1 MQESDPKN
9 AAFNWSTHF
18 VRSLYEMGIEH
29 AFISPG
35 SRSTALTLAFSVH
48 PGIISHIAIDERSA
62 AFQALGVGKA
72 TGKPSVLVCTSGTAV
87 ANYLPAV
94 IEAAQSATP
103 LIVLSADRPPQYRN
117 VGASQTIDQLKIFG
131 DYPVF
136 FHEAGEPNGSEKAIR
151 RLKMAAHQAVDES
164 VRKGGVAHINFP
176 FSKPFEPAAEVLEQT
191 EKENRNNLKVAS
203 QNYSQQ
209 RDETELGETF
219 WSDLIS
225 AERPL
230 IIVGPVSHSDQT
242 DFITPLART
251 LNAPILAEPGSQIPS
266 SRHTIEGFDG
276 FLMNS
281 ENYED
286 LGADLILR
294 FGGQPVS
301 KALNQYLEAYENV
314 MQISF
319 MNSNLW
325 ADGTLTSH
333 KIIRLDSPLAIPDV
347 TGAADNKWL
356 KQWKKTQK
364 TFSKLRDETLEASS
378 LLTDGFIFSSVSKS
392 LPKKGFCM
400 LSNSFPVRDLSLFG
414 EFDGKEIYA
423 NRGAAGIDG
432 IASTSLGLS
441 LSLNKPGTLFI
452 GDIAFLHDSNALLAA
467 NEINKPL
474 VIVILNNGGGTIFRM
489 LPVHNMKKA
498 YTRFF
503 ETPQSV
509 KIAALCRAHNID
521 HTLVSKPA
529 QVAETYEKL
538 IQQNGVHVMECMTGA
553 DASMEQ
559 RQTLWN
565 FKLNQDS

>member
-9 AAFNWSTHF
+9 AAFEWSTHF
-18 VRSLYEMGIEH
+18 VRSLYEIGIEH

-35 SRSTALTLAFSVH
+35 SRSTALTLAFSAH
-48 PGIISHIAIDERSA
+48 PGIVSHIVIDERSA

-72 TGKPSVLVCTSGTAV
+72 SGTPAVLVCTSGTAV

-94 IEAAQSATP
+94 IEATQSATP

-136 FHEAGEPNGSEKAIR
+136 FHEAGEPNDSEKAIR
-151 RLKMAAHQAVDES
+151 RLKMVAHQAVDES
-164 VRKGGVAHINFP
+164 VGKGGVAHINFP
-176 FSKPFEPAAEVLEQT
+176 FSKPFEPTAEVLEQT
-191 EKENRNNLKVAS
+191 EKENSKNLKMVS
-203 QNYSQQ
+203 QSYSQ
-209 RDETELGETF
+209 EAGKTVLGETF
-219 WSDLIS
+219 WSDLVS

-242 DFITPLART
+242 NFITPLART
-251 LNAPILAEPGSQIPS
+251 LNAPILAEPGSQVPS
-266 SRHTIEGFDG
+266 SRYTIEGFEG
-276 FLMNS
+276 FLKNPD
-281 ENYED
+281 NYED

-294 FGGQPVS
+294 FGSQPVS
-301 KALNQYLEAYENV
+301 KALNQYLEAHESV

-333 KIIRLDSPLAIPDV
+333 KIIHLDSPLEIPDIK
-347 TGAADNKWL
+347 GAAENKWL
-356 KQWKKTQK
+356 KRWKNTQK
-364 TFSKLRDETLEASS
+364 TFKKLCSETLKSSS
-378 LLTDGFIFSSVSKS
+378 LLTDGAIFSSISKV

-414 EFDGKEIYA
+414 EFDGKEIYV

-432 IASTSLGLS
+432 ITSTMLGLS
-441 LSLNKPGTLFI
+441 LALNTPGTLFI

-467 NEINKPL
+467 KEIDKPL
-474 VIVILNNGGGTIFRM
+474 VVVILNNGGGTIFRM
-489 LPVHNMKKA
+489 LPVHKIKKT

-521 HTLVSKPA
+521 HTLVSKPE
-529 QVAETYEKL
+529 QVVETYEKL

-559 RQTLWN
+559 RHTLWN